1 MQAAISLSGLSM
13 SFSRTDSQ
21 TTVFEGLDLSFEE
34 GSLTTLLGPSAC
46 GKTTLLRL
54 IAKLDSPSKG
64 IVSAPNKSVGYA
76 IQQAPMLPWRTLG
89 ENAGIGLELE
99 GKSRESFKPVID
111 EYFESFGLVNC
122 QDLFPDAASGGMKQ
136 RAALIRTM
144 AVSPS
149 VLLLDE
155 PFSNLDFD
163 IKLKVQRK
171 LLEFQ
176 EKNNATI
183 ILVTHDIEDAIALSD
198 RVIIFSEKPTRI
210 KREFKIA
217 LGMLGKDPVEARLSP
232 AFRQYFQ
239 DIWDELKYLDK
250 SE

>member
-1 MQAAISLSGLSM
+1 MSAISLSGLSM
-13 SFSRTDSQ
+13 SYSRADSK

-54 IAKLDSPSKG
+54 IAGLD
-64 IVSAPNKSVGYA
+64 APASGKIAVPMEKVGYA

-99 GKSRESFKPVID
+99 GKTRQSFKPLID
-111 EYFESFGLVNC
+111 NYFQSFGLNNC
-122 QDLFPDAASGGMKQ
+122 QDVFPDAASGGMKQ

-163 IKLKVQRK
+163 IKLKVQRQ
-171 LLEFQ
+171 LLDFQ
-176 EKNNATI
+176 NKNNATI

-198 RVIIFSEKPTRI
+198 RVIIFSEKPTQI
-210 KREFKIA
+210 KREFEIA
-217 LGMLGKDPVEARLSP
+217 LGVLGKDPVEARISP

-239 DIWDELKYLDK
+239 EIWDELKYLDK
-250 SE
+250 ME

>member
-1 MQAAISLSGLSM
+1 M
-13 SFSRTDSQ
+13 SFSRTDSK

-34 GSLTTLLGPSAC
+34 GTLTTLLGPSAC

-54 IAKLDSPSKG
+54 ISMLDSPTKG
-64 IVSAPNKSVGYA
+64 TVSVPNKSVGYA
-76 IQQAPMLPWRTLG
+76 IQQAPMLPWRTLA

-99 GKSRESFKPVID
+99 GKSRDSFKPLID
-111 EYFESFGLVNC
+111 NYFQSFGLDKS
-122 QDLFPDAASGGMKQ
+122 QDIFPDAASGGMKQ

-144 AVSPS
+144 APSPS

-163 IKLKVQRK
+163 IKLKVQRQ

-239 DIWDELKYLDK
+239 EIWDELKYLDK
-250 SE
+250 

>member
-1 MQAAISLSGLSM
+1 MQIAINLSGLSM
-13 SFSRTDSQ
+13 SFARTDSK

-34 GSLTTLLGPSAC
+34 GTLTTLLGPSAC

-64 IVSAPNKSVGYA
+64 SVFAPNKSVGYA
-76 IQQAPMLPWRTLG
+76 IQQAPMLPWRTLA

-99 GKSRESFKPVID
+99 AKTRESFKPLID
-111 EYFESFGLVNC
+111 SYFESFGLVNC
-122 QDLFPDAASGGMKQ
+122 QDIFPDAASGGMKQ

-144 AVSPS
+144 APSPS
-149 VLLLDE
+149 VVLLDE

-163 IKLKVQRK
+163 IKLKVQRQ

-217 LGMLGKDPVEARLSP
+217 LGVLDKDPVEARISP

-239 DIWDELKYLDK
+239 EIWDELKYLDK
-250 SE
+250 